1 MADHPSRDDNETTTA
16 PRCPLCRRPFT
27 PIRRQ
32 RFCSD
37 RCRKTAWRRR
47 HTTIEPVI
55 VGPASRRHEITVYA
69 CPRCDSRYLAEQRCL
84 DCHVFCRRVG
94 IGGLCPHCDEPV
106 AISDL
111 LGDTTGPEVR
121 TMPG

>member
-1 MADHPSRDDNETTTA
+1 M
-16 PRCPLCRRPFT
+16 
-27 PIRRQ
+27 
-32 RFCSD
+32 
-37 RCRKTAWRRR
+37 
-47 HTTIEPVI
+47 
-55 VGPASRRHEITVYA
+55 
-69 CPRCDSRYLAEQRCL
+69 
-84 DCHVFCRRVG
+84 FCRRVG